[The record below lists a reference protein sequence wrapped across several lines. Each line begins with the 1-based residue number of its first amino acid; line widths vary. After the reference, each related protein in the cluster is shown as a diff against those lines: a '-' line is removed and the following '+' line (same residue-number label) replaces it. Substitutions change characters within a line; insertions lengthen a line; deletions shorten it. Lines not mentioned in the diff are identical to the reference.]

1 MAGKR
6 REGTDYRSKVDFF
19 STFVKNREGAMPDYK
34 ISVFIEGTQ
43 VGVVSLAAKTPE
55 AAMREA
61 RRRITFKVGD
71 QGPRGSRRLR
81 SSEVTELAEH
91 PEFQELVAPVQDGVD
106 QQIGELVMNTVNQIA
121 GPVEVVLDRP
131 LEEGEAID
139 VQDLATGIVQDSLQM
154 VTQEIAETAGPG
166 EEAIEVEIPMEVEDV
181 VGREKLS
188 RSTGEIRRMIRMPK

>member
-1 MAGKR
+1 
-6 REGTDYRSKVDFF
+6 
-19 STFVKNREGAMPDYK
+19 MPDYK